1 MKYISVFV
9 CASSLE
15 ELEAFVTK
23 SDEILTQEVAD
34 DDYPALVSCIEQLSA
49 VKERTATTDEMFPPL
64 KETIELLRMYEQV
77 KETTNIHVLYQNLFC
92 LNLIG

>member
-1 MKYISVFV
+1 MCV
-9 CASSLE
+9 SSLE

-77 KETTNIHVLYQNLFC
+77 IKTENISYQCLFC
-92 LNLIG
+92 FILIG